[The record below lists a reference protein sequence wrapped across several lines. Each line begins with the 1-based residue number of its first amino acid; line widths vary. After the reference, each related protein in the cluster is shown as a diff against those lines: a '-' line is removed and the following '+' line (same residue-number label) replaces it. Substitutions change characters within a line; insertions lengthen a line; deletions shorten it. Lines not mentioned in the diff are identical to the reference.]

1 MADKNKTPRQ
11 ISKTKAQQIILD
23 YVFSSTFDPEFFV
36 TGGVYSP
43 EITEVIVYP
52 AKCKEAYIFMRV
64 HGNLTID
71 APITPDKINE
81 IIQRSFDI
89 RAWGH
94 DGQ

>member
-23 YVFSSTFDPEFFV
+23 YVFSSTFSPEIFV
-36 TGGVYSP
+36 TGSIQAP
-43 EITEVIVYP
+43 WKAEVIVYP
-52 AKCKEAYIFMRV
+52 NKDKEAYIFMRSYGTV
-64 HGNLTID
+64 TID
-71 APITPDKINE
+71 DPITPDKINE
-81 IIQRSFDI
+81 IIQKSFDI